1 MLQIHADFL
10 VGTGAVLFNYWPH
23 FPDASVIAY
32 DNHENVTY
40 RDFSSEVKA
49 ISVKL
54 LRDSE

>member
-1 MLQIHADFL
+1 MLIFL

-54 LRDSE
+54 LWDSE